1 MYKLFKELTALSKP
15 GEKSFD
21 ELKQAVNAASSKS
34 TPKYDSQT
42 FQVQFTCK
50 TCK

>member
-21 ELKQAVNAASSKS
+21 ELKQAVNATSSKS

-42 FQVQFTCK
+42 FQVQFICK